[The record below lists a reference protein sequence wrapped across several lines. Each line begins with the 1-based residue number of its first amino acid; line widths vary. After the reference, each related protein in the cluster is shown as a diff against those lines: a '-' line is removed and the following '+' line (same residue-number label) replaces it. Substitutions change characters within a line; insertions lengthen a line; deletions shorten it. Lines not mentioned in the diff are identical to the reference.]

1 MEQQQIENRNRYAL
15 ITGATSG
22 IGYELAKLFAEDGY
36 HLILVARNQDRLQ
49 EVTDELKNAYSV
61 EITPHAKDLFVPGA
75 AEEVYTFAKNL
86 GVTVD
91 VLVNDAGQGE
101 WGPFT
106 DTELER
112 DIDIVQL
119 NIIALISLTK
129 LFLRDMVQRNEGKIL
144 QVGSE
149 AGATPMP
156 LLSVYAATKAFVL
169 SFSAA
174 LANEMEDKNITIT
187 VLLPG
192 ATDTDFF
199 HKAHQHHTVT
209 YKEKKLD
216 DPARVAKDGYAA
228 LMRGENRI
236 ISGSKAKMH
245 VLMSDLLGDEM
256 AASNARKLNEPSDK
270 AGREESSHGPSRKER
285 EAIHATEGDYGTGNE
300 REKEIKPF

>member
-1 MEQQQIENRNRYAL
+1 MENQNLENRNRYAL

-22 IGYELAKLFAEDGY
+22 IGYELAKCFAADGY
-36 HLILVARNQDRLQ
+36 HLILVARNDARLQ
-49 EVTDELKNAYSV
+49 EVTNELKNAYSV

-75 AEEVYTFAKNL
+75 AQEIYDFTKSM
-86 GVTVD
+86 GITVD

-101 WGPFT
+101 WGPFITT
-106 DTELER
+106 DLQR

-129 LFLRDMVQRNEGKIL
+129 LFLHDMVNRNDGKIL

-174 LANEMEDKNITIT
+174 LANEMKDKNITIT

-192 ATDTDFF
+192 PTDTDFF
-199 HKAHQHHTVT
+199 HKAHQQNTVT

-216 DPARVAKDGYAA
+216 DPGDVARDGYEA
-228 LMRGENRI
+228 LMKGESKV
-236 ISGSKAKMH
+236 ISGSTARTH
-245 VLMSDLLGDEM
+245 VFMSDLLGDTL
-256 AASNARKLNEPSDK
+256 AAANARKQNEPSDK
-270 AGREESSHGPSRKER
+270 AGREEITHEPSRRER
-285 EAIHATEGDYGTGNE
+285 EAIHATEGDYEKGGQ
-300 REKEIKPF
+300 REEEIKPF

>member
-1 MEQQQIENRNRYAL
+1 MENQHLENRNRYAL

-22 IGYELAKLFAEDGY
+22 IGYELAKLFAADGY
-36 HLILVARNQDRLQ
+36 HLILVARNEERLQ

-75 AEEVYTFAKNL
+75 AEEVYEFAKSL
-86 GVTVD
+86 GVSVD

-101 WGPFT
+101 WGPFIT
-106 DTELER
+106 TELQRE
-112 DIDIVQL
+112 IDIIQL

-129 LFLRDMVQRNEGKIL
+129 LFLRDMVNRNEGKIL
-144 QVGSE
+144 QLGSE

-174 LANEMEDKNITIT
+174 LANEMKDKNITIT

-192 ATDTDFF
+192 PTDTDFF
-199 HKAHQHHTVT
+199 HKAHQQNTVG

-216 DPARVAKDGYAA
+216 DPADAAKDGYEA
-228 LMRGENRI
+228 LMRGESKV
-236 ISGSKAKMH
+236 ISGSTARTH
-245 VLMSDLLGDEM
+245 VFMSDLLGDTL
-256 AASNARKLNEPSDK
+256 AAANARKLNEPSDK
-270 AGREESSHGPSRKER
+270 AGREEITHEPSKKER
-285 EAIHATEGDYGTGNE
+285 EAIQAVEGDYGKDGQ
-300 REKEIKPF
+300 REEEVKPF